1 MHKQRINKEIPDDIL
16 YHLGLL
22 LVDFAWLKLDYNRD
36 QVIQSKVEKLNHKV
50 LTIIELYQRHDKPI
64 FRAVKNKIN
73 QLTVSNQNLKGIIIH
88 VENTRCESL
97 EGEIKK
103 FKIQI

>member
-1 MHKQRINKEIPDDIL
+1 MPKQRINDEIPDDIL

-36 QVIQSKVEKLNHKV
+36 EVIQSKIEKLNQKV

-64 FRAVKNKIN
+64 FRTIKNKIN
-73 QLTVSNQNLKGIIIH
+73 HLIATNPNLKGVIVHI
-88 VENTRCESL
+88 ENSRCTESI
-97 EGEIKK
+97 GSIQK
-103 FKIQI
+103 FKITI